1 MCWFITIC
9 LIQSTDCPKVSTNIF
24 CFITMYRCKEIIKIK
39 PSFISLSNS
48 RTLQDLQR
56 DETLRVSIPILSL
69 AIKFFYKRV
78 FEEGFLAQ
86 KQSKVFERFD
96 DTYLL
101 PTTHLRH
108 FSVEKW
114 WAKNARMTWREW
126 QLDAGTASTWT
137 VWPDGKSIFQYL
149 TIYKNVNLPKNIK
162 YLPE

>member
-1 MCWFITIC
+1 MCWFITIY
-9 LIQSTDCPKVSTNIF
+9 LIHSTDCPKVSTNIF

-101 PTTHLRH
+101 PTYDTFQL
-108 FSVEKW
+108 
-114 WAKNARMTWREW
+114 KNDELKMPEWLGENDSWMREQLQHGQCDQMAR
-126 QLDAGTASTWT
+126 
-137 VWPDGKSIFQYL
+137 VFFNIWPFIRM
-149 TIYKNVNLPKNIK
+149 
-162 YLPE
+162 